1 MSFTNC
7 PELSLT
13 FWRSMNDVPGRQLA
27 AAAPYLSS
35 PAAAPAATVAT
46 GAAAAAPLA
55 TAAAAPLSPPSRDDG
70 VHFVG
75 VALSAAAAIDVARP
89 PEGPTEG
96 PTAAAAGSSGGGGE
110 WRSPLAL
117 ATTEVRRR
125 RPQSPQPRPP
135 RIATSTSDLATTGLP
150 LRPRHVGGHRPLRPQ
165 RAEDAPPRGAHQAL
179 QSGLHDG
186 KRFRSLASD

>member
-27 AAAPYLSS
+27 AAALC
-35 PAAAPAATVAT
+35 
-46 GAAAAAPLA
+46 
-55 TAAAAPLSPPSRDDG
+55 LSPPAGR
-70 VHFVG
+70 HRRHRRRRC
-75 VALSAAAAIDVARP
+75 RP
-89 PEGPTEG
+89 PRYRRRRPSVSSLPRRWRPFCRRRPLRRRRYRRRPAARPTEG

-125 RPQSPQPRPP
+125 PQSPQPRPP
-135 RIATSTSDLATTGLP
+135 RIATSTSDLATTDLP

-186 KRFRSLASD
+186 KRFRSLAGLRLRRH